1 MSAGLPPPSYRL
13 RSSAA
18 GLVASDRGDEG
29 RVVPRRTTT
38 GRASI
43 CLDRF
48 DASDGIGQVSLRGL
62 ATLPA
67 GRIALLA
74 PGDAGAS
81 RVACA
86 SGSATGSIG
95 AAGCACPR
103 GPRDATLVAGG
114 SLPGSGCGWESA
126 RFNAAAVAATAEVP
140 LRRSLEDEIRAA
152 TGDGAA
158 TAGASTSSARSKSV
172 AGSCCSA
179 AAAPPAGLKAAVAA
193 GSNSDRVLGRSV
205 PSDPPSRRAAIR
217 VRKPVMLPAS
227 RDSAAAGSG

>member
-1 MSAGLPPPSYRL
+1 MSAGLPPPSYPFDHRPLVWSHRIEATRVESCHGGQRPVAPRSPRSVRRL
-13 RSSAA
+13 
-18 GLVASDRGDEG
+18 G
-29 RVVPRRTTT
+29 R
-38 GRASI
+38 
-43 CLDRF
+43 D
-48 DASDGIGQVSLRGL
+48 GQVSRADF

-74 PGDAGAS
+74 PGDPGAS

-95 AAGCACPR
+95 AAGWACPR

-179 AAAPPAGLKAAVAA
+179 AAAPPAGVKAAVAT

-217 VRKPVMLPAS
+217 VRKPAMLPAS
-227 RDSAAAGSG
+227 QDSAAAGSG